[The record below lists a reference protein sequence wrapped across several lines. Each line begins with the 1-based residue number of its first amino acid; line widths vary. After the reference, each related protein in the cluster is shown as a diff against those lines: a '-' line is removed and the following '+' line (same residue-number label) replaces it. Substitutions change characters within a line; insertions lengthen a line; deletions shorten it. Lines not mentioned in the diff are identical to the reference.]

1 MKYYSRE
8 SERCQSRIAELERQ
22 KSRCEAGLAA
32 MEACWAQVKIFR
44 SIHFRP
50 PADLFAKLID
60 VIGSL
65 VQPEQLPSIQLDM
78 RRTFRVRSPSDPSP
92 HLSIEIFDLS
102 RHIPDDPENT
112 NYLTEAFNSRLDA
125 TEKLVSAFISIC
137 GKGTSGFQQED
148 LLSKYHAAQSEV
160 RREYPTPVDRCSVP
174 TTSRQR
180 AFTRNWQCY
189 DLNLPK
195 RRHRR
200 NSTSTISS
208 SPSHASTG
216 SAARPFRPWLPPPNQ
231 METLFNTTSL
241 IQMPKARSPPLLQ

>member
-32 MEACWAQVKIFR
+32 MEACWAQVKTLC
-44 SIHFRP
+44 SIQFRP
-50 PADLFAKLID
+50 PTDSLVKLID

-78 RRTFRVRSPSDPSP
+78 RRTSRVISPSDASA
-92 HLSIEIFDLS
+92 HFSTEIFDLS
-102 RHIPDDPENT
+102 RHIPDDPENM

-160 RREYPTPVDRCSVP
+160 RRKYPPPVDRCLVP
-174 TTSRQR
+174 TYPGKESSLAIGSVTIPTYGSDNTEGTAPQRPRPRPVARRPAQQQNHSGHGSLPQTKRRSCPTQR
-180 AFTRNWQCY
+180 A
-189 DLNLPK
+189 
-195 RRHRR
+195 
-200 NSTSTISS
+200 
-208 SPSHASTG
+208 
-216 SAARPFRPWLPPPNQ
+216 
-231 METLFNTTSL
+231 
-241 IQMPKARSPPLLQ
+241 